1 MTSKTK
7 IIKSHAALKR
17 IVLRLQKKGKK
28 VAFTNGCFDILHFG
42 HVSYLEEAKK
52 PGRVLIVGLNSDAS
66 VRKIKGPKRPI
77 VSQGE
82 RARVMAGLSCVDF
95 VTIFNEETPY
105 DLIKTLT
112 PDILIKGA
120 DWKGKKIAGADI
132 VSARGGKVEF
142 IKYVKHFSTTNIIKA
157 IVTKCAK

>member
-1 MTSKTK
+1 MTSKNK
-7 IIKSHAALKR
+7 IIKSHAALKK

-52 PGRVLIVGLNSDAS
+52 PGRILIVGLNSDTS

-77 VSQGE
+77 VGQSE
-82 RARVMAGLSCVDF
+82 RARVMAGLVCVDY

-105 DLIKTLT
+105 NLIKILA

-120 DWKGKKIAGADI
+120 DWKGKKVAGADI

-157 IVTKCAK
+157 IAAKCAK